1 MKLDHV
7 AIWVAD
13 IEAMRTFYEKYF
25 GARSN
30 VKYENERKRFT
41 SYFLTFPGG
50 GRLELMHRPD
60 IQGILDSQGS
70 RELIGYA
77 HLGVELGA
85 RVAVD
90 ALTARLQGDGVPLLD
105 GPRLTGDGYYESMVA
120 DPEGNRIVI
129 AE

>member
-1 MKLDHV
+1 MKLEHV
-7 AIWVAD
+7 AIWTVD
-13 IEAMRTFYEKYF
+13 IELMRAFYEKYF

-30 VKYENERKRFT
+30 ARYVNERKRFT

-60 IQGILDSQGS
+60 IQRIPDSQAS
-70 RELIGYA
+70 PEFIGYA

-85 RVAVD
+85 RAAVD
-90 ALTARLQGDGVPLLD
+90 ALTERLRREGFSLLD

>member
-7 AIWVAD
+7 AIWALD
-13 IEAMRTFYEKYF
+13 IERMRTFYEKYF
-25 GARSN
+25 DARSS
-30 VKYENERKRFT
+30 VKYENERKGFT

-60 IQGILDSQGS
+60 VQRTADPPSA
-70 RELIGYA
+70 REFIGYA
-77 HLGVELGA
+77 HLGVELGSRA
-85 RVAVD
+85 AVD
-90 ALTARLQGDGVPLLD
+90 ALTRRLQGDGFPLPD
-105 GPRLTGDGYYESMVA
+105 GPRLTGDGYYESMVG

>member
-13 IEAMRTFYEKYF
+13 IELMRTFYEKYF
-25 GARSN
+25 DAQSN
-30 VKYENERKRFT
+30 PRYENERKQFT

-60 IQGILDSQGS
+60 IKRISVAQVSP
-70 RELIGYA
+70 ELIGYA
-77 HLGVELGA
+77 HLGVELGSQA
-85 RVAVD
+85 AVD
-90 ALTARLQGDGVPLLD
+90 ALTRRLQGDGFPLLD
-105 GPRLTGDGYYESMVA
+105 GPRRTGDGYYESMVA